1 MSEISSIKL
10 SRFLNL
16 IVQKILPNSLM
27 TFIKTWLR
35 QECKDFRLVFIKS
48 HLDADQKAELDN
60 AIIFA
65 NELGFRECIAVVDDD
80 QSEVPEARVTR
91 MLKDTSV
98 MPVDKLEVLKLK
110 SKNLSQNSL
119 KNQTSQIQ
127 DDVIKPQTSPL
138 RNSQQKPDLESTQP
152 KKPVEKIIQ
161 KVVEKVV
168 EKKIQIPVE
177 RIVYVQQSKVSNKIA
192 CYTCIT
198 GSYDILVDP
207 IVVSDNIDYICFSD
221 RIFNTKVWK
230 ILPLPKEL
238 SNYDTVRKQRL
249 VKILAHRFLKQYV
262 VSIWVDANIRILKD
276 LNLLLDQYDLNK
288 HDFYVRRHLSRQCIY
303 DEARVCIEKK
313 KDSKKTISKHIAK
326 YEAEGYPKDN
336 GLVETGILIR
346 QHNKLNCSQLEDY
359 WAKEVINGSYRDQLS
374 FNYVVW
380 KYKLDYGILESLPKI
395 NSQDFFRLSK
405 HTGFSAQAK
414 TNSQPITVALCNYNT
429 TNLTNA
435 CIQSMLKNSQ
445 LDIFKIIVLD
455 NSDKNPLQLNPYN
468 LVYRDL
474 IEILDNTSGKIID
487 FNEVVRKYGGE
498 NNSCG
503 YANLKHAYSI
513 QYLIDTCQTAGMLL
527 CDSDIVVKG
536 KIDIA
541 DYSYLTVGKIQQAYY
556 LHSEERQ
563 KSIVRRSRIFP
574 MLQFFNIQMVK
585 TLNIKYFDEN
595 GKIIG
600 GRHKNEM
607 EYDTGAFFLE
617 QICQLNGKQNLVKEV
632 EVFKHYI
639 NHLCGA
645 SWAKIKSE
653 QKFLEKNQKYLQL

>member
-1 MSEISSIKL
+1 M
-10 SRFLNL
+10 
-16 IVQKILPNSLM
+16 Q
-27 TFIKTWLR
+27 FIKAWLK

-48 HLDADQKAELDN
+48 HLDAGQRVELDN
-60 AIIFA
+60 AIVFA
-65 NELGFRECIAVVDDD
+65 SELGFRDCIAVVDDD
-80 QSEVPEARVTR
+80 QSIVPEARVTR
-91 MLKDTSV
+91 MLKDTSAL
-98 MPVDKLEVLKLK
+98 PVDKLEVLKLK
-110 SKNLSQNSL
+110 SKNPSQSLS
-119 KNQTSQIQ
+119 KKQTSQVQ
-127 DDVIKPQTSPL
+127 DDVTKIQTSPP
-138 RNSQQKPDLESTQP
+138 RNSQQKSGLESAQP
-152 KKPVEKIIQ
+152 KKPAERIIQ

-177 RIVYVQQSKVSNKIA
+177 RIVYVQENKVINKIA

-198 GSYDILVDP
+198 GSYDVLVDP
-207 IVVSDNIDYICFSD
+207 IVISDNIDYICFSD
-221 RIFNTKVWK
+221 CVFNTKVWK

-262 VSIWVDANIRILKD
+262 VSIWVDANMRILKD

-313 KDSKKTISKHIAK
+313 KDSKKIISKHIAK

-380 KYKLDYGILESLPKI
+380 KHKLDYGILESLPKI
-395 NSQDFFRLSK
+395 NSQDFFKLSK
-405 HTGFSAQAK
+405 HADFSAQAQ
-414 TNSQPITVALCNYNT
+414 TNSRPITVALCNYNT

-445 LDIFKIIVLD
+445 LDIFKIVVLD

-468 LVYRDL
+468 LAYRDL

-498 NNSCG
+498 NTSCG

-513 QYLIDTCQTAGMLL
+513 QYLIDACQTAGMLL
-527 CDSDIVVKG
+527 CDSDIVVKS

-541 DYSYLTVGKIQQAYY
+541 DYNYLTVGKIQPAYY

-563 KSIVRRSRIFP
+563 RSIVRRSRIFP

-585 TLNIKYFDEN
+585 NLNIKYFDED

-600 GRHKNEM
+600 GQHKNEM
-607 EYDTGAFFLE
+607 EYDTGAFFFE
-617 QICQLNGKQNLVKEV
+617 QICQLDEKQNLVKEV

-653 QKFLEKNQKYLQL
+653 QKFLEKNQKYFQP